1 MKFDMR
7 ALPRAA
13 RYKLMASS
21 ITPRPIAWVTSLSK
35 AGVRNAAP
43 YSFFN
48 MMGDDPPI
56 IVLGVMRRPAGA
68 LKDSAANILDTGE
81 FVVNLVR
88 EADAAAM
95 NLTCMDAPPEVDEIA
110 CAGLETHPSDVV
122 APPRIASAPVSFEC
136 RMIDSLSPG
145 GQQTIVVGEVLIT
158 HVRDDLVLDAER
170 FHLDTP
176 GMDLVARMHGAGWY
190 TRTKDLFQLDRPTY
204 EGWLA
209 EQAGR

>member
-1 MKFDMR
+1 MR

-48 MMGDDPPI
+48 MLGDDPPI
-56 IVLGVMRRPAGA
+56 IVLGVMRRPAGT
-68 LKDSAANILDTGE
+68 LKDSAANILETGE

-95 NLTCMDAPPEVDEIA
+95 NITCMDAPPEVNEID
-110 CAGLETHPSDVV
+110 CAGLATHPSDAV

-176 GMDLVARMHGAGWY
+176 RMDLVARMHGAGWY
-190 TRTKDLFQLDRPTY
+190 TRTKDLFQMDRPTY
-204 EGWLA
+204 ESWLA
-209 EQAGR
+209 EQASPPA